1 MKNFSPSHLLRCAHG
16 AQTLSIT
23 KETIIMKSSIFS
35 SAADLRKG
43 YYFPL
48 LGLLL
53 VGLCFGGLAYAKTAK
68 EIDASVDVALERFDK
83 QVAGAK
89 EFAKAAKALL
99 VLPSVKK
106 AAFIVGGEY
115 GEGAL
120 RINGKTADYYNI
132 VSGSFGLQIGA
143 QAKDIIIAFMT
154 DEALAAFRASDGWE
168 AGVDGN
174 IALITVGA
182 GGSVDT
188 TTIRDPIVGFVF
200 DVKGLMADV
209 SLKGAKITKLN
220 KSQ

>member
-1 MKNFSPSHLLRCAHG
+1 
-16 AQTLSIT
+16 
-23 KETIIMKSSIFS
+23 MKSSIFITAS
-35 SAADLRKG
+35 NRQKVFYLP
-43 YYFPL
+43 F

-53 VGLCFGGLAYAKTAK
+53 AGLCFGGLVYAKTAK
-68 EIDASVDVALERFDK
+68 EIDASVDVALERFHK
-83 QVAGAK
+83 QVAGAQ
-89 EFAKAAKALL
+89 EFAKTAKGLL

-120 RINGKTADYYNI
+120 RINGKTAGYYNL

-154 DEALAAFRASDGWE
+154 EEALTAFRASEGWE

-182 GGSVDT
+182 GGRVDT
-188 TTIRDPIVGFVF
+188 TTVRDPIVGFVF

-209 SLKGAKITKLN
+209 SLKGAKITKLD
-220 KSQ
+220 KSK

>member
-1 MKNFSPSHLLRCAHG
+1 
-16 AQTLSIT
+16 
-23 KETIIMKSSIFS
+23 MKSFTFI
-35 SAADLRKG
+35 AASNLKKVG
-43 YYFPL
+43 YLTFM
-48 LGLLL
+48 GLLL
-53 VGLCFGGLAYAKTAK
+53 AGLGFGGLVYAKTAK
-68 EIDASVDVALERFDK
+68 EIDASVDVALDRFHK

-89 EFAKAAKALL
+89 EFAKNAKGLL

-120 RINGKTADYYNI
+120 RINDKTAGYYNI

-154 DEALAAFRASDGWE
+154 DEALTAFRASEGWE

-174 IALITVGA
+174 IALISVGA
-182 GGSVDT
+182 GGRVDT
-188 TTIRDPIVGFVF
+188 TTMRDPIVGFVF

-209 SLKGAKITKLN
+209 SLKGAKITKLD
-220 KSQ
+220 KAK

>member
-1 MKNFSPSHLLRCAHG
+1 
-16 AQTLSIT
+16 
-23 KETIIMKSSIFS
+23 MKSSIFITAS
-35 SAADLRKG
+35 NRQKVFYLP
-43 YYFPL
+43 F

-53 VGLCFGGLAYAKTAK
+53 AGLCFGGLVYAKTAK
-68 EIDASVDVALERFDK
+68 EIDASVDVALERFHK

-89 EFAKAAKALL
+89 EFAKNAKGLL

-120 RINGKTADYYNI
+120 RIDGKTAGYYNL

-154 DEALAAFRASDGWE
+154 DEALTAFRASEGWE

-182 GGSVDT
+182 GGRVDT
-188 TTIRDPIVGFVF
+188 TTVRDPIVGFVF

-209 SLKGAKITKLN
+209 SLKGAKITKLD
-220 KSQ
+220 KPK

>member
-1 MKNFSPSHLLRCAHG
+1 
-16 AQTLSIT
+16 
-23 KETIIMKSSIFS
+23 MKSSTFIT
-35 SAADLRKG
+35 ANNLKKLG
-43 YYFPL
+43 YLPL

-53 VGLCFGGLAYAKTAK
+53 AGLCFGGRVYAKTAK
-68 EIDASVDVALERFDK
+68 EIDASVDVALERFHK

-89 EFAKAAKALL
+89 EFAKNAKGLL

-120 RINGKTADYYNI
+120 RIDGKTAGYYNL

-154 DEALAAFRASDGWE
+154 DEALTAFRASEGWE

-182 GGSVDT
+182 GGRLDT
-188 TTIRDPIVGFVF
+188 TTVRDPIVGFVF

-209 SLKGAKITKLN
+209 SLKGAKITKLD
-220 KSQ
+220 KPK